1 MELSHK
7 PWPSILAAA
16 LTLVVLISI
25 PGSRLAAE
33 DRIAA
38 VVDNR
43 VITLSDLRWMV
54 EFRDFRVPQD
64 PQERRQFFLE
74 ILNQMINQTLILRE
88 TVKTPFI
95 QVSDSELA
103 RFAESYQARF
113 ANIDAYHEKLRTMG
127 IREKELLS
135 LLGRQLAVNKFI
147 ELRFEPFIIV
157 LPSEVRRYYSTVYV
171 PELEETGQIAP
182 PLELVE
188 ETIRQIMTVQRTTD
202 ELEKWLQNSRLT
214 SGIQILYTEP
224 QSERPN
230 VPSTIEEKPLQ
241 PAFGVSKNLDSN
253 RQ

>member
-7 PWPSILAAA
+7 SWPSILAAGI
-16 LTLVVLISI
+16 TLILLSF
-25 PGSRLAAE
+25 PGSHLAAE

-64 PQERRQFFLE
+64 QEERRQFYLE

-95 QVSDSELA
+95 QVSDNELA
-103 RFAESYQARF
+103 RFAESYKARF
-113 ANIDAYHEKLRTMG
+113 ASVEAYLEKLRTMG
-127 IREKELLS
+127 IRENELVS

-157 LPSEVRRYYSTVYV
+157 LPSEVRRYYDTVYV

-230 VPSTIEEKPLQ
+230 LPSTIKEKPLQ
-241 PAFGVSKNLDSN
+241 PAFGVNKNRDSN
-253 RQ
+253 RR